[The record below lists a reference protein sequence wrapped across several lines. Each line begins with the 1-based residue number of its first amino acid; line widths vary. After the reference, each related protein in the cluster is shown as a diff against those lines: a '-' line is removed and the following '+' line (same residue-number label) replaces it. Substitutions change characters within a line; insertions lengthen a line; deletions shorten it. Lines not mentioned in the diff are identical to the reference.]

1 MSTRR
6 LPLPLALLAAA
17 VLLAGCAIDPI
28 EKLQDKLDSQRL
40 AERRAAVRA
49 LETLKDERSVEL
61 LVETMGSDP
70 DLLEQAGNA
79 LVLKGRKW
87 ERKHPKAKKT
97 EQNPVI
103 EHLSQ
108 TVGDMHLDAAVRA
121 KACWVLGE
129 IGSRRALP
137 ALKVRKD
144 DPNSMIVRAEAVT
157 ALNKLGSTG
166 DAAAMEMLPDG
177 TLVKTYN
184 PKKRG
189 LVVKEEE
196 GKTKASKEG
205 ETKTEAGAEEEA
217 SASAGEAGATGEKTT
232 VATEKA
238 PGIGKAGEAGKAAG
252 TKKTAPPAQPE
263 AKPPVKPPTPKT

>member
-1 MSTRR
+1 V
-6 LPLPLALLAAA
+6 LLASA
-17 VLLAGCAIDPI
+17 LLAGCAVDPI

-87 ERKHPKAKKT
+87 EQKHPKAKKS

-137 ALKVRKD
+137 AIKGRKD
-144 DPNSMIVRAEAVT
+144 DPNSMIVRAEYAT
-157 ALNKLGSTG
+157 ALSKLGSA
-166 DAAAMEMLPDG
+166 DPAAAMEMLPDG
-177 TLVKTYN
+177 TLVKTYD

-196 GKTKASKEG
+196 GKAKASKEG
-205 ETKTEAGAEEEA
+205 ETEAETGAEEKAGA
-217 SASAGEAGATGEKTT
+217 STGEAGTTGGKTT
-232 VATEKA
+232 AA
-238 PGIGKAGEAGKAAG
+238 AGKAAG
-252 TKKTAPPAQPE
+252 AGKAPPLARPE
-263 AKPPVKPPTPKT
+263 AKTPAKPSTRKT